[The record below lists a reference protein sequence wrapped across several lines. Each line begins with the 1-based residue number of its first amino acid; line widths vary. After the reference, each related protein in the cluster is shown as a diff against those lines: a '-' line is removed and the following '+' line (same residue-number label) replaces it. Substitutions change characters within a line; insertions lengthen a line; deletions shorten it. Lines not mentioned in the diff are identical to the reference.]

1 MSQPVHTLTSA
12 EFVGDVTGAMQ
23 MAAEG
28 NTVLIT
34 DGGEPA
40 WVLLDIDMCRRL
52 ITGVTELSSGDARPH
67 RPLDDYLRIIRQSD
81 RKTAQHECAN
91 VSIETV
97 IALAHRIDLPFE
109 RLRDGLGLPAESLTL
124 ANLVRPL
131 NGSARRAVIGVVQLL
146 VMVEDIADQSTSS
159 DAKQFDA
166 GKWLGEWLQ
175 RPQPALGGS
184 QPIELLKSSTR
195 IAAVTRVLGA
205 IESGSFL

>member
-67 RPLDDYLRIIRQSD
+67 RPLDDYLRIILWD
-81 RKTAQHECAN
+81 
-91 VSIETV
+91 
-97 IALAHRIDLPFE
+97 
-109 RLRDGLGLPAESLTL
+109 
-124 ANLVRPL
+124 
-131 NGSARRAVIGVVQLL
+131 GSALLIGTTPGAHSPRWPPQTAPLL
-146 VMVEDIADQSTSS
+146 A
-159 DAKQFDA
+159 
-166 GKWLGEWLQ
+166 
-175 RPQPALGGS
+175 S
-184 QPIELLKSSTR
+184 QTAPGRT
-195 IAAVTRVLGA
+195 G
-205 IESGSFL
+205 